1 MTVRKLRQDLL
12 DTRSELHQTQEENA
26 KIVSDIRT
34 IVGQVNQRIT
44 FQVDELTVDKE
55 QLEDQVDALRD

>member
-1 MTVRKLRQDLL
+1 MSKLRQDLL
-12 DTRSELHQTQEENA
+12 DTRSELHQTQEDNA
-26 KIVSDIRT
+26 QVVSDIRT

-44 FQVDELTVDKE
+44 FQVDELSIDKE

>member
-1 MTVRKLRQDLL
+1 MRKLRQDLL